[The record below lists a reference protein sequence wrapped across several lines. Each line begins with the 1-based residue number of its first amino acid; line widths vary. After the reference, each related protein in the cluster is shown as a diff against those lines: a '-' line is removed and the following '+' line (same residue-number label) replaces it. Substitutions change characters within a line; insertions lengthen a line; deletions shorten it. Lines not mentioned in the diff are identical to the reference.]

1 MRCGQPTTL
10 VGLTILLKVNYTMAL
25 KKNFEEV
32 TPAMTT
38 QVEGDEV
45 AVSTADVLAANDT
58 VVEKAAQAAAPAPAG
73 ATAPAVRAA
82 STSLAA
88 RNEAAEMAKA
98 FEKQIMEMRGGDF
111 SYGTYRVFKGN
122 NGEIAEM
129 SGDKASLGRWAKVH
143 LLNWDEHFEVSPG
156 SDDKSSKDF
165 VGYSKDGVTL
175 DSCIGEE
182 QREQWAGKPV
192 AAYLEYLK
200 NVEDFTK
207 ADCRQFIDMAC
218 ALLGTDSGDG
228 PIGTVIQVTLSS
240 SSIPSFKK
248 YTQSLKD
255 TARCVSMGLPGFVM
269 PENPMQFFLIREAA
283 SKGNNRWTKLNF
295 ASVLPAKI

>member
-1 MRCGQPTTL
+1 
-10 VGLTILLKVNYTMAL
+10 MAL
-25 KKNFEEV
+25 KKANFEEV
-32 TPAMTT
+32 SGEMTN
-38 QVEGDEV
+38 QVEGTEV
-45 AVSTADVLAANDT
+45 NVDAAAVVAANDT
-58 VVEKAAQAAAPAPAG
+58 VVEKAEPVAAPAAAPAPA
-73 ATAPAVRAA
+73 AAVAVRTTG
-82 STSLAA
+82 TSLAA
-88 RNEAAEMAKA
+88 RNEAAEIAKA
-98 FEKQIMEMRGGDF
+98 FEKQILEMRGGDF

-122 NGEIAEM
+122 NGELAEM

-143 LLNWDEHFEVSPG
+143 LLNWDEHFQVSPG
-156 SDDKSSKDF
+156 SDDKSAKDF
-165 VGYSKDGVTL
+165 VAYSKDGVKI
-175 DSCIGEE
+175 DSVIGEE
-182 QREQWAGKPV
+182 LKDQWTGKPV
-192 AAYLEYLK
+192 QAYLEYLK
-200 NVEDFTK
+200 NEEDFAK

-269 PENPMQFFLIREAA
+269 PENPMEFFLIREAA

-295 ASVLPAKI
+295 ASSLPAKI